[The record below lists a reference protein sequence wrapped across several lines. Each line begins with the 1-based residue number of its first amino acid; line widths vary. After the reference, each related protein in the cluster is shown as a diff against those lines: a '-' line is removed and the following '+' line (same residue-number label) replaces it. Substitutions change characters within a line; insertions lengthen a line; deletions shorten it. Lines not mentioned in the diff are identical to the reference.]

1 MAQHNPNDTYDDFI
15 SAVQVNEDFSAE
27 TRNLAFGILEE
38 TKEPAPFKYEQEVK
52 HEDADDKD
60 LHDMGDLD

>member
-1 MAQHNPNDTYDDFI
+1 M
-15 SAVQVNEDFSAE
+15 NENFSDE
-27 TRNLAFGILEE
+27 TRRLAFDIIEE
-38 TKEPAPFKYEQEVK
+38 TKEPAPFKYEQEIK